1 MDRLKQN
8 SSVRP
13 RDLEQLDKLLD
24 SNTEAN
30 IDWNKLEVCQQ
41 RISKKITF
49 MAEFIKDKQEMLKD
63 KKVLLEKAE
72 MNLKE
77 LQEAVEATVKELK
90 GIRLTYPRGRRRA
103 SLC

>member
-1 MDRLKQN
+1 M
-8 SSVRP
+8 
-13 RDLEQLDKLLD
+13 DKLLD

-90 GIRLTYPRGRRRA
+90 GIRLTHPRGRRRA